1 MAGPYTSIFLG
12 QQDHVDNISSAQPM
26 SSTEPSGPHGGSNG
40 DPAAPA
46 PPAVASAAVSA
57 NPELDLPKLQSL
69 PADQQQLFLL
79 TSVAALTKHVLALSN
94 DDCTAQQFYLKKE
107 VFQVINLT
115 TPQPTRVVRN
125 NLGKC
130 LAHIFGHG
138 DRKLL
143 FETIN
148 DLVSITQGGKGKA
161 ESSQRAKHAAV
172 VCLGDVFASA
182 GDTFLKPRWLEGGR
196 PRISG
201 EGGQDGRGQH
211 GRKHCQGH
219 LETG

>member
-1 MAGPYTSIFLG
+1 
-12 QQDHVDNISSAQPM
+12 
-26 SSTEPSGPHGGSNG
+26 
-40 DPAAPA
+40 
-46 PPAVASAAVSA
+46 
-57 NPELDLPKLQSL
+57 ELDLPKLQSL

-107 VFQVINLT
+107 VFQIINLT

-172 VCLGDVFASA
+172 VLCNACGNAFTNHEIKYLVDTIVANREPSA
-182 GDTFLKPRWLEGGR
+182 RAGCAMAMGSIQKQVGATLTRWFT
-196 PRISG
+196 SG
-201 EGGQDGRGQH
+201 LWRLWH
-211 GRKHCQGH
+211 
-219 LETG
+219 

>member
-1 MAGPYTSIFLG
+1 
-12 QQDHVDNISSAQPM
+12 
-26 SSTEPSGPHGGSNG
+26 
-40 DPAAPA
+40 
-46 PPAVASAAVSA
+46 
-57 NPELDLPKLQSL
+57 PELDLPKLQSL

-107 VFQVINLT
+107 VFQIINLT

-172 VCLGDVFASA
+172 VCLEGLDVQGVIVEIARALCVSHPSA
-182 GDTFLKPRWLEGGR
+182 RKKNAADDGNLSDDIEQLFELT
-196 PRISG
+196 RIIVLVLSG
-201 EGGQDGRGQH
+201 
-211 GRKHCQGH
+211 
-219 LETG
+219 LLPNLTGENQPI